1 MQARLAVDR
10 LNKASRA
17 QYQSQNPAVQ
27 KQETFFRYKNKHLMP
42 VIFIFAFI
50 YIPSPSHRLVL
61 QGENINIAI
70 TDERVSCVP
79 DINKPS
85 HHHRSY
91 L

>member
-1 MQARLAVDR
+1 
-10 LNKASRA
+10 
-17 QYQSQNPAVQ
+17 
-27 KQETFFRYKNKHLMP
+27 MP

-50 YIPSPSHRLVL
+50 YVPSPSHRLVL

-70 TDERVSCVP
+70 TDEQVSCVP

-85 HHHRSY
+85 HRHRSY